1 LLTARRTL
9 AGYEA
14 MAMIRKGQVHNV
26 DGHDMQA
33 PTAFFDSLFQIA
45 A

>member
-1 LLTARRTL
+1 MRMARRTL

-14 MAMIRKGQVHNV
+14 MAMIRKGQAQTSFVA
-26 DGHDMQA
+26 G
-33 PTAFFDSLFQIA
+33 LFGLA